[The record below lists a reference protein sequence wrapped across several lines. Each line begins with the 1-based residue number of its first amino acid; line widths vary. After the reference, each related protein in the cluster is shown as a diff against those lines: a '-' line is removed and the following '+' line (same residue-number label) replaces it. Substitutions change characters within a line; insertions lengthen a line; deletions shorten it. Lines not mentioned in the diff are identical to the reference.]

1 MKYINKYAD
10 LAAYTADTNRPT
22 EAKTVSKVAQS
33 LRYEGKNI
41 VVDKKYCAVGDL
53 VVFDKNDSTIKVVKL
68 DTLNTA
74 TLGSNYVIG
83 GVVFYRT
90 ESTANVVALN
100 NATSAP
106 WGAPYKVKVTGFDL
120 ATGGSFTITVNST
133 ATGAIMYTTSD
144 TLATIATSI
153 MAALETAGFTAATG
167 WSCTAYVAQNC
178 IVVQQSWYTPNVAT
192 FLINDADNK
201 VTRTILTGNYQTALS
216 GLVPALG
223 SIRRVDGV
231 DSGFAGNN
239 FAKFKLRYSASGDD
253 SINQAVG
260 ASTII
265 KESRFNAVDN
275 PLLVAYYVTYDNYL
289 MAKMAR
295 YLFSK
300 GAITRDAGIVDT
312 KALAAIMYP
321 DYDDSLK
328 PGYPAAYNAFT
339 YGVPSEGYITGFEAG
354 NWYLESVRRMFLLM
368 KDLTYGLSGITT
380 SNADPI
386 NRSLYAAGGTT
397 ISVADYPWTSTESS
411 GNLAWIYRGGIGLM
425 DYINKYITLNVRPVT
440 AFQLR

>member
-10 LAAYTADTNRPT
+10 LAAYTADTNRPAD
-22 EAKTVSKVAQS
+22 AKTVSKVARD
-33 LRYEGKNI
+33 LRYEGRNI
-41 VVDKKYCAVGDL
+41 VVDKADCAYGDTA
-53 VVFDKNDSTIKVVKL
+53 VFDKNDGKTKVVKL
-68 DTLNTA
+68 DTLNRA
-74 TLGSNYVIG
+74 TLGSNYDIK
-83 GVVFYRT
+83 GVVFYRD
-90 ESTANVVALN
+90 EKIANVVALN

-106 WGAPYKVKVTGFDL
+106 WGAPYRVKVVGFDFT
-120 ATGGSFTITVNST
+120 TGGNFTITVNT
-133 ATGAIMYTTSD
+133 TTTGAISYTTSD
-144 TLATIATSI
+144 TLATVATAM
-153 MAALETAGFTAATG
+153 MAALQAAGFTAAIG

-178 IVVQQSWYTPNVAT
+178 IVVQQSWYTPNVT
-192 FLINDADNK
+192 VFTITDDASK

-216 GLVPALG
+216 GLITPYG

-239 FAKFKLRYSASGDD
+239 FAKFKLLYSASGDD

-289 MAKMAR
+289 MSKMAR
-295 YLFSK
+295 YPFSK
-300 GAITRDAGIVDT
+300 GAITRDDGIVDT

-354 NWYLESVRRMFLLM
+354 SWYLESVRRMFLLM
-368 KDLTYGLSGITT
+368 KDLTYGLSGITA

-386 NRSLYAAGGTT
+386 NRSLSAAGGTM
-397 ISVADYPWTSTESS
+397 ISQSR
-411 GNLAWIYRGGIGLM
+411 LL
-425 DYINKYITLNVRPVT
+425 L
-440 AFQLR
+440 